1 MELKYI
7 VFFFVIALCSAVE
20 DTQERD
26 SDVFPEDLQD
36 FVRRLTQQQMQTTQN
51 LQSSLLSQLNR
62 PRMRSRIESE
72 SYGADSPQPYLE
84 FPFQSNSGEQGGSQ
98 SYASSSV
105 SMKRPHTGSNVEA
118 HASAYASVKD
128 VNNEDHIDEIFNSD
142 AENPLRKSSTPSG
155 YQKSS
160 TLQKEILAT
169 LDDDSSTRKGEPTP
183 LKQQQVVETIFK
195 EDDSFSDVYFVAI
208 VAGCCA
214 VGIFGVIAAGVC
226 FYKLQKSRKA
236 AADVDYPAYGVTG
249 PNKDVS
255 SPNGDRKLAQSAQM
269 YHYQHQKQQMIAVE
283 KAGSTKN
290 TSASDVDSEEEN
302 EEGDYTVYECPGLA
316 PTGEMEVKNPLFH
329 DDSTPVSPPVLTSK
343 SDSNQ
348 NN

>member
-1 MELKYI
+1 MNLMWLLLCLAYS
-7 VFFFVIALCSAVE
+7 ALADS
-20 DTQERD
+20 QERD
-26 SDVFPEDLQD
+26 EEAAVLQKDIQD
-36 FVRRLTQQQMQTTQN
+36 FVRRLTHHQLRTTQN
-51 LQSSLLSQLNR
+51 MQQASILPQVHFPLSRPPPFEPNEEFISSPSGFN
-62 PRMRSRIESE
+62 
-72 SYGADSPQPYLE
+72 
-84 FPFQSNSGEQGGSQ
+84 FPFQSNDGREEAHSF
-98 SYASSSV
+98 ASSFSSV
-105 SMKRPHTGSNVEA
+105 KRPHQDGVAQSDDA
-118 HASAYASVKD
+118 RAFLSVKD
-128 VNNEDHIDEIFNSD
+128 VDDEEHLGEDVEY
-142 AENPLRKSSTPSG
+142 EKSSTASETHKTSTT
-155 YQKSS
+155 QADSVSVSS
-160 TLQKEILAT
+160 ERTGPFT
-169 LDDDSSTRKGEPTP
+169 
-183 LKQQQVVETIFK
+183 LKQQQVETVIRK

-214 VGIFGVIAAGVC
+214 VGIFGVISAGVC
-226 FYKLQKSRKA
+226 FYRLQKSRKA

-249 PNKDVS
+249 PCKDMS

-329 DDSTPVSPPVLTSK
+329 DDSTPVSPPLPQAK
-343 SDSNQ
+343 SDNIH

>member
-1 MELKYI
+1 MNLMWLLLYLTYS
-7 VFFFVIALCSAVE
+7 ALADSQENDEAAVLQK
-20 DTQERD
+20 DI
-26 SDVFPEDLQD
+26 QD
-36 FVRRLTQQQMQTTQN
+36 FVRRLTHHQLRTTQN
-51 LQSSLLSQLNR
+51 MQSSMLPQVLFPLSR
-62 PRMRSRIESE
+62 PPPFEPNEESV
-72 SYGADSPQPYLE
+72 SSPSGFN
-84 FPFQSNSGEQGGSQ
+84 FPFQSNDGREGAQ
-98 SYASSSV
+98 SFASSFSSV
-105 SMKRPHTGSNVEA
+105 KRPHQDGEA
-118 HASAYASVKD
+118 KNPSSAYLSVKD
-128 VNNEDHIDEIFNSD
+128 VNDEEHLGEDVES
-142 AENPLRKSSTPSG
+142 EKSSTASETHRTSTTQADSVSG
-155 YQKSS
+155 SSEKSGPY
-160 TLQKEILAT
+160 TLKH
-169 LDDDSSTRKGEPTP
+169 
-183 LKQQQVVETIFK
+183 QQVETVIRK

-214 VGIFGVIAAGVC
+214 VGIFGVISAGVC
-226 FYKLQKSRKA
+226 FYRLQKSRKA

-249 PNKDVS
+249 PCKDMS

-329 DDSTPVSPPVLTSK
+329 DDSTPVSPPLSQAK
-343 SDSNQ
+343 SDNIH

>member
-1 MELKYI
+1 MKSLWLILCLAYY
-7 VFFFVIALCSAVE
+7 FVLIDSQENNEAAVL
-20 DTQERD
+20 QR
-26 SDVFPEDLQD
+26 DLQD
-36 FVRRLTQQQMQTTQN
+36 FMRRLTEQQIRTTQN
-51 LQSSLLSQLNR
+51 MQPPIVPQFPFPLSRPPSYERSQDYISSPAGFN
-62 PRMRSRIESE
+62 
-72 SYGADSPQPYLE
+72 
-84 FPFQSNSGEQGGSQ
+84 FPFQSNNDGREGAHSF
-98 SYASSSV
+98 ASSFSSV
-105 SMKRPHTGSNVEA
+105 KRPHGSGEA
-118 HASAYASVKD
+118 RSEAVAYASVKD
-128 VNNEDHIDEIFNSD
+128 VNNEEHLGEAKEAD
-142 AENPLRKSSTPSG
+142 KSSTIDETYRTSPS
-155 YQKSS
+155 QADTTSDISS
-160 TLQKEILAT
+160 ERT
-169 LDDDSSTRKGEPTP
+169 GPYP
-183 LKQQQVVETIFK
+183 LKQQQIIETVIRK

-214 VGIFGVIAAGVC
+214 VGIFGVISAGIC
-226 FYKLQKSRKA
+226 FYRLQKSRKA

-249 PNKDVS
+249 PSKDVA

-329 DDSTPVSPPVLTSK
+329 DDSTPVSPPMLPDK
-343 SDSNQ
+343 SDNIH